1 MSLRHNVVPAYDVPV
16 HRVGMEGPLVSST
29 LMTIRSVLLLPLLA
43 APLAAQSPAS
53 IAVRQLPAPAATS
66 AEVIGSLA
74 AVRQLP
80 NGNLLVNDQA
90 RRRVLLVDSTLKVVG
105 TVADSTSG
113 TANAYGIRPGGLIEY
128 RGDST
133 LFVDPASLSMLV
145 IDPAGK
151 VVRVMAAPR
160 PSDVQFLVG
169 GPFGNP
175 GFDAQGRLVYRSFG
189 RPNFA
194 RRTPGAPMTPPEM
207 PDSAALVRFDLATRK
222 LDTVS
227 FFKIPK
233 QSMTVTQDERGGMRI
248 TSNINPLPLV
258 DDWAVMSDGSL
269 AIVRGREY
277 RVEFVAADGTRTL
290 ADKIPYDWQ
299 RLTDADK
306 VAFVDSTK
314 AAMERMRAS
323 RTAGAG
329 AGGDAGGGGAG
340 SGGAPQMVMRVER
353 GGGSPGNGGAQV
365 TVGGPPPNGELP
377 TLNFVAPSELPDY
390 KPVFGP
396 GAVRAD
402 ADDRLWIRTIPTR
415 PTPGG
420 AIYDVIDRAGKL
432 VDRVQVPVSTTIAG
446 FGKGGVV
453 YLGMRDATG
462 IHLQRAVLSPR

>member
-1 MSLRHNVVPAYDVPV
+1 
-16 HRVGMEGPLVSST
+16 
-29 LMTIRSVLLLPLLA
+29 
-43 APLAAQSPAS
+43 
-53 IAVRQLPAPAATS
+53 
-66 AEVIGSLA
+66 
-74 AVRQLP
+74 
-80 NGNLLVNDQA
+80 
-90 RRRVLLVDSTLKVVG
+90 
-105 TVADSTSG
+105 
-113 TANAYGIRPGGLIEY
+113 
-128 RGDST
+128 
-133 LFVDPASLSMLV
+133 
-145 IDPAGK
+145 
-151 VVRVMAAPR
+151 
-160 PSDVQFLVG
+160 
-169 GPFGNP
+169 
-175 GFDAQGRLVYRSFG
+175 
-189 RPNFA
+189 
-194 RRTPGAPMTPPEM
+194 
-207 PDSAALVRFDLATRK
+207 
-222 LDTVS
+222 
-227 FFKIPK
+227 
-233 QSMTVTQDERGGMRI
+233 
-248 TSNINPLPLV
+248 
-258 DDWAVMSDGSL
+258 
-269 AIVRGREY
+269 
-277 RVEFVAADGTRTL
+277 
-290 ADKIPYDWQ
+290 
-299 RLTDADK
+299 
-306 VAFVDSTK
+306 
-314 AAMERMRAS
+314 MERMRAS